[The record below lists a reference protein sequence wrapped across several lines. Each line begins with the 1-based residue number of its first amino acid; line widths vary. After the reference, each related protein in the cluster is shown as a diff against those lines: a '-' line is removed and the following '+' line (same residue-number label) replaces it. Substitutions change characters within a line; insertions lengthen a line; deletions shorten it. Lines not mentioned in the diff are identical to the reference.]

1 MGRGA
6 SGTAGCANGCSAGMS
21 PSKITLMHDRACLD
35 ERLNIA
41 LSPTFP
47 AEVAAHRCSAPDE
60 TILVQVANKDFPW
73 SGKYAS
79 LEFRMKLSTSFWK
92 MIDRWCKYQELPA
105 CKVRFHFVGGEVKP
119 EDTPGSCGW
128 SAARGKLEIIAEEWC
143 DEELV

>member
-1 MGRGA
+1 MFGRA
-6 SGTAGCANGCSAGMS
+6 FEYCAL
-21 PSKITLMHDRACLD
+21 TY
-35 ERLNIA
+35 
-41 LSPTFP
+41 FP

-105 CKVRFHFVGGEVKP
+105 CKVRFHFVGGEVSG
-119 EDTPGSCGW
+119 EDTPRSCGW
-128 SAARGKLEIIAEEWC
+128 SAARGKLEIIAEC
-143 DEELV
+143 DED